1 MAHLEVVMPVQ
12 TEHRFPLDLSV
23 LDAAGS
29 RVTLADL
36 RGQARAVAVYFMRTG
51 TCPVC
56 IQHARARPGW
66 TYPPTACNRWWWYPD
81 RRRTPP
87 GSDAS
92 SATGSPSYPPL
103 APRRTWR
110 LDCTG
115 PCSFNAVA
123 SCSSTRPASCD
134 AGWRPPCPPAASTA
148 QRCRPRR
155 SEERRVG
162 EEGRSRWAP

>member
-1 MAHLEVVMPVQ
+1 MPVQ

-36 RGQARAVAVYFMRTG
+36 RGQARAVATYFMRTG

-56 IQHARARPGW
+56 IQHARALARR
-66 TYPPTACNRWWWYPD
+66 TYPPAACSRSWWYPT

-87 GSDAS
+87 GSDPS
-92 SATGSPSYPPL
+92 SATGSPSCPPL

-110 LDCTG
+110 RDCTG
-115 PCSFNAVA
+115 PCSFNTVA

-134 AGWRPPCPPAASTA
+134 TGRRPPCPPAASTA
-148 QRCRPRR
+148 QRRRPR
-155 SEERRVG
+155 STG
-162 EEGRSRWAP
+162 CKAPTILPQRAAKG

>member
-1 MAHLEVVMPVQ
+1 MAVQ
-12 TEHRFPLDLSV
+12 NEHRFPLDLGV

-36 RGQARAVAVYFMRTG
+36 RGQARAVAAYFMRTG

-56 IQHARARPGW
+56 IHHAAPWPGW
-66 TYPPTACNRWWWYPD
+66 TYPPTACSRSWWHPD

-87 GSDAS
+87 GSGLS
-92 SATGSPSYPPL
+92 SATGSPSCPPL

-115 PCSFNAVA
+115 PCSFNTVA
-123 SCSSTRPASCD
+123 SCSPARPALCD
-134 AGWRPPCPPAASTA
+134 TGQRPPCPPAASTA
-148 QRCRPRR
+148 QRCRPR
-155 SEERRVG
+155 STG
-162 EEGRSRWAP
+162 CKAPTVLPQRAAKG